1 MVGALL
7 LKTLTPAMPRSSA
20 TSDAGSE
27 MSVKREKTTERAA
40 EDRPRK
46 KGRVADPERQ
56 VVTGASPPSMAEPL
70 PLVSK
75 SEPNG
80 SQPTE
85 HAKAPA
91 MAGPAPPAHSAA
103 EPCLEAPAQV
113 APAPAA
119 RPATQSVQDSGSS
132 APGSVQSSDPA
143 PSTPGYEAHA
153 APNAHAQVISD
164 PAHCSVNP
172 CLA

>member
-1 MVGALL
+1 
-7 LKTLTPAMPRSSA
+7 MPRSSA

-27 MSVKREKTTERAA
+27 MSVKRERTTEKVA

-46 KGRVADPERQ
+46 KGRVADPERE

-75 SEPNG
+75 PEPG

-91 MAGPAPPAHSAA
+91 MAAPAPPAHSAA
-103 EPCLEAPAQV
+103 EPCLEAPAKV
-113 APAPAA
+113 ALAPAA
-119 RPATQSVQDSGSS
+119 RPATESVQEIGSS
-132 APGSVQSSDPA
+132 TPGLVQSDPA

-153 APNAHAQVISD
+153 APNAHVQVISD